1 MINIIAFDAD
11 DTLWH
16 NEHLYH
22 DAKVTLTKI
31 LANYGGP
38 DVIQAR
44 MNQTEVHNIKYYGY
58 GIKSF
63 ALSMLEVAADIS
75 QGNATGE
82 EIGEIIAI
90 AKSMLTAPV
99 ELIDGTEETVRQ
111 LSNTYDLMLIT
122 KGDLFE
128 QDRKIGISGIA
139 EYFRYLEVVG
149 EKSEKTYQ
157 TLLEKYNL
165 DPAGFMMVGNS
176 LRSDILPVLKIGGQ
190 AVYIPNETTWFHE
203 HAGQDEVGEHKF
215 GELEHLSQLLEYLQ
229 QLK

>member
-38 DVIQAR
+38 DDIQAR
-44 MNQTEVHNIKYYGY
+44 MDQTEVHNIKYYGY

-82 EIGEIIAI
+82 EISEIIAI

-99 ELIDGTEETVRQ
+99 ELIDGATETVRQ
-111 LSNTYDLMLIT
+111 LSKNYELMLIT

-128 QDRKIGISGIA
+128 QERKITISGIA
-139 EYFRYLEVVG
+139 DYFQYLEVVG
-149 EKSEKTYQ
+149 EKSEATYR
-157 TLLEKYNL
+157 TILGKYDLN
-165 DPAGFMMVGNS
+165 PAGFLMVGNS

-190 AVYIPNETTWFHE
+190 AVYIPNEHTWFHE
-203 HAGQDEVGEHKF
+203 HAGEDEVGGHKF
-215 GELEHLSQLLEYLQ
+215 GELESLSQLPDYLAQ
-229 QLK
+229 IE